1 MKIYT
6 CTEIQHTFLQYFW
19 FQCWPWN
26 SEWKKR
32 WCPGLSGTL
41 RWQYCPP
48 VTPGAQYLLLRC
60 LHLWIESKSGG
71 NSVQQ
76 SSSHKISMLIW
87 TSFTHSHFTGFGRWG
102 KIARCWI
109 LNLPATLREAV
120 SAWCQPRKP
129 VFVLPLNLTV
139 FKARQRMGCPGCTHR
154 GEMARCFNGVKLT
167 HVKRLRA
174 GPGPGVCTGQLSCL
188 PCPLP
193 KPRHCLDTPPAKE
206 RSRGRQEEKVT
217 QLLNPIGDF

>member
-6 CTEIQHTFLQYFW
+6 RTEIQHTFLQYFW

-60 LHLWIESKSGG
+60 LHLRRESKSGG

-87 TSFTHSHFTGFGRWG
+87 TRFTHSHFTGFGRWG

-120 SAWCQPRKP
+120 WAWCQPRKP

-154 GEMARCFNGVKLT
+154 GEMARCFNGVKTHPREEAQSRSWPRCLHGAALLPALLT
-167 HVKRLRA
+167 TQTKA
-174 GPGPGVCTGQLSCL
+174 L
-188 PCPLP
+188 PTHTPSQAAE
-193 KPRHCLDTPPAKE
+193 PR
-206 RSRGRQEEKVT
+206 
-217 QLLNPIGDF
+217 